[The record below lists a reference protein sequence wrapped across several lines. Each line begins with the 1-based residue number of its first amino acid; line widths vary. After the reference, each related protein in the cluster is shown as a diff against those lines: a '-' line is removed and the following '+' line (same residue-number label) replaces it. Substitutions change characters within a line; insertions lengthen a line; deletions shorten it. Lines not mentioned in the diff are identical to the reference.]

1 MVNGE
6 LRAFTEYERR
16 ETYVATLDSFEKKL
30 FLSLVQET
38 LHNDPDERP
47 TSRDVMKRLEEIL
60 SKIPNTEPVSAQ
72 TTPNGSKEA
81 TDSARA
87 AALSRQLEVTTP
99 TLYTYQLLIQIR
111 QLKSHTYVHLYN

>member
-38 LHNDPDERP
+38 LHNDPDKRP
-47 TSRDVMKRLEEIL
+47 TSPDVMKRLEEIL
-60 SKIPNTEPVSAQ
+60 SKIPNTEPISAQ
-72 TTPNGSKEA
+72 TTPNGSMEA

-87 AALSRQLEVTTP
+87 AELSRQLEVTTP
-99 TLYTYQLLIQIR
+99 TLYTYQLLIPI
-111 QLKSHTYVHLYN
+111 